1 MTVRYG
7 VMMVLLLECAVG
19 NKFIAQK
26 VAELL
31 QSSDEKHTTEA
42 SAQSQEK
49 EAKILVMVR
58 NHHY

>member
-42 SAQSQEK
+42 SAQSQEN
-49 EAKILVMVR
+49 KIPVMVR
-58 NHHY
+58 NHY